1 MNGEKMN
8 NYYQIQYIQQNEF
21 QAYKERLEDLK
32 KTIQCAEKHAAL
44 TQKMRQALSSGD
56 VNVCQNVLQNE
67 IQKYRDFIIKS
78 KNFFGVEI
86 VDCSAEQSKANGLL
100 YYQKQFHILSNIILG
115 KIIYDAANESCLE
128 KALEKVSER

>member
-1 MNGEKMN
+1 MN

-21 QAYKERLEDLK
+21 QAYKERLEALK

-44 TQKMRQALSSGD
+44 TQEMRQALNSGD

-86 VDCSAEQSKANGLL
+86 VDCTAEQSKANGLL
-100 YYQKQFHILSNIILG
+100 YYKKQFHILSNIILG
-115 KIIYDAANESCLE
+115 KIIYDTANESCLE